1 MSTATMH
8 ISLPDTLKRFVQ
20 ERVEKEHYSNP
31 SDYIRTLIREEQ
43 KRQDERRLES
53 MLLEGLASGQG
64 LTLGTPE
71 WEAFWTKI
79 QARAEHQ
86 QLTER
91 V

>member
-1 MSTATMH
+1 MH
-8 ISLPDTLKRFVQ
+8 ISLPDSLKRFVQ

-43 KRQDERRLES
+43 KRQDENRLES

-64 LTLGTPE
+64 LTVGTPE
-71 WEAFWTKI
+71 WDEFWKNV
-79 QARAEHQ
+79 QVRVGQKQPAR
-86 QLTER
+86 R